1 MNRLRTYIT
10 RRLIHAVIVLFIVSV
25 LIFSIMRLLPGDPI
39 LLYLSQSA
47 NLENMNQEMID
58 ALTKKHGLDQPLPVQ
73 YFRWLTNI
81 FRGDWGRSIFYNEDI
96 GQLMLERFPVTLH
109 LSLTSVIVSTI
120 LGILIGLVAAVKR
133 GKLVDKLIMPLTYLG
148 ISAPVFW
155 VCVMLMYVFGVELDL
170 LPIAGYTS
178 PFKDFWF
185 SVKQSIMP
193 ITCMAIFGIAGCARQ
208 MRSSVLE
215 VLPQDYIRTAW
226 SKGLKERQIVIKH
239 VLKNSL
245 SPVVTFLGVIFKN
258 VIGGSVLVETI
269 FAIPGVGRLLVS
281 SIFAHDYVVGQS
293 ITFVIALLV
302 LLVNIIVDLSYGW
315 LDPRVRFE

>member
-1 MNRLRTYIT
+1 MNKLRTYIA

-25 LIFSIMRLLPGDPI
+25 LIFVIMRLLPGDPI

-58 ALTKKHGLDQPLPVQ
+58 ALTKKYGLDKPLPVQ
-73 YFRWLTNI
+73 YFQWLTNI

-109 LSLTSVIVSTI
+109 LSLTSVIISTI
-120 LGILIGLVAAVKR
+120 LGILIGLLAAVKR
-133 GKLVDKLIMPLTYLG
+133 GKLVDKIIMPLTYLG

-155 VCVMLMYVFGVELDL
+155 VCVMLMYVFGVELNL

-178 PFKDFWF
+178 PFKDFWL
-185 SVKQSIMP
+185 SIKQTIMP

-226 SKGLKERQIVIKH
+226 SKGLRERQIVIKH

-245 SPVVTFLGVIFKN
+245 SPVITFLGVIFKN

-281 SIFAHDYVVGQS
+281 SIFAHDYVVVQS
-293 ITFVIALLV
+293 ITFVMALMV